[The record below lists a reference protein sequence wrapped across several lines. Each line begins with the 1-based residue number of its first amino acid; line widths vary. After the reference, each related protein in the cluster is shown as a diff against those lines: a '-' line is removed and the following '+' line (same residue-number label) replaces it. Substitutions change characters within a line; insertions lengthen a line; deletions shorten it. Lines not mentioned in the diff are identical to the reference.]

1 MTSTTDTDEH
11 PEVAEISALTEG
23 VLPPDRARPVREHL
37 ATCALCAD
45 VRTSLEEIRSA
56 LGTLPGPARM
66 PADIA
71 GRIDAALAAE
81 ALLDATTGDHEPAA
95 SARETDGVR
104 ETDGDADAE
113 PEVGPE
119 SKPGD
124 VSRET
129 AAEQIGVSRETTPG
143 GPDRPPGSAR
153 STTGPGRQTPGSRP
167 GRGRRWRTA
176 LLGTACAAAVLG
188 VGTFLVQNGADD
200 GSPQRPTEGET
211 HTTTLTAA
219 SLEGEARALLAS
231 EGNDRRP
238 RQSPGEV
245 GANTTPRTP
254 LDGSSATVPSCVQQ
268 ATKRPETPLAAR
280 EDSFNGTPAY
290 LVLLPHPGDD
300 SRVDA
305 FVVDRRLRTAVPL
318 AARHRADA
326 AQLRPR
332 LSVPVATLSVTRTR
346 QEARASRECRTRSI
360 RWVRWQQFA
369 GNDRRSVAPQSVVG
383 RDKEDI
389 P

>member
-37 ATCALCAD
+37 AGCALCAD

-56 LGTLPGPARM
+56 LGTLPGPTRM

-81 ALLDATTGDHEPAA
+81 ALLDATAGDHEPVDFAVA
-95 SARETDGVR
+95 GEIDGVR
-104 ETDGDADAE
+104 EADTETEGAS
-113 PEVGPE
+113 G
-119 SKPGD
+119 SKAGD

-129 AAEQIGVSRETTPG
+129 HAEPIGVSRETTSG
-143 GPDRPPGSAR
+143 GPDRPPGRAR
-153 STTGPGRQTPGSRP
+153 STTGPGRQAPGPRP

-188 VGTFLVQNGADD
+188 VGTFLVQNGTDD
-200 GSPQRPTEGET
+200 GTPQRPAEGET
-211 HTTTLTAA
+211 RATMLTAA
-219 SLEGEARALLAS
+219 SLEGEARALLAAAGKTR
-231 EGNDRRP
+231 EP
-238 RQSPGEV
+238 RNPSGEV
-245 GANTTPRTP
+245 GANTSPNTP
-254 LDGSSATVPSCVQQ
+254 LDGSGATVPSCVRQ
-268 ATKRPETPLAAR
+268 ATKRPEKPLAAK

-305 FVVDRRLRTAVPL
+305 FVVDAACVRKSPSPPGAVL
-318 AARHRADA
+318 MQRSFARD
-326 AQLRPR
+326 
-332 LSVPVATLSVTRTR
+332 
-346 QEARASRECRTRSI
+346 
-360 RWVRWQQFA
+360 
-369 GNDRRSVAPQSVVG
+369 
-383 RDKEDI
+383 
-389 P
+389 

>member
-37 ATCALCAD
+37 AGCALCAD
-45 VRTSLEEIRSA
+45 VRTSLEEIRGA
-56 LGTLPGPARM
+56 LGTLPGPTRM

-81 ALLDATTGDHEPAA
+81 ALLDATTGDREPVDVAA
-95 SARETDGVR
+95 VGDSGGVR
-104 ETDGDADAE
+104 ESDAE
-113 PEVGPE
+113 AESEGASE
-119 SKPGD
+119 SKTGD

-129 AAEQIGVSRETTPG
+129 AAEPIGVSRETTPG
-143 GPDRPPGSAR
+143 GPDRPPGRAR
-153 STTGPGRQTPGSRP
+153 STTGPGRQAPGPRP
-167 GRGRRWRTA
+167 RRGRRWRTA

-188 VGTFLVQNGADD
+188 VGTFLVQNGTDD
-200 GSPQRPTEGET
+200 GTPQRPTEGET
-211 HTTTLTAA
+211 RATMLTAA
-219 SLEGEARALLAS
+219 TLESEARALLAA
-231 EGNDRRP
+231 EGKTRKP
-238 RQSPGEV
+238 RNPPGEV

-305 FVVDRRLRTAVPL
+305 FVVD
-318 AARHRADA
+318 AACVRKSPSPPGTVLMQR
-326 AQLRPR
+326 
-332 LSVPVATLSVTRTR
+332 SF
-346 QEARASRECRTRSI
+346 AR
-360 RWVRWQQFA
+360 
-369 GNDRRSVAPQSVVG
+369 D
-383 RDKEDI
+383 
-389 P
+389 

>member
-23 VLPPDRARPVREHL
+23 VLPPDRARSVREHL
-37 ATCALCAD
+37 AGCTLCAD

-81 ALLDATTGDHEPAA
+81 ALLDATTGDHEPADTTSVSGTAGVRETA

-104 ETDGDADAE
+104 ESDGDAGAGSE
-113 PEVGPE
+113 AGPE
-119 SKPGD
+119 IKAGD

-129 AAEQIGVSRETTPG
+129 AAEPIGVSRETTPG
-143 GPDRPPGSAR
+143 GPNRPPGRAR
-153 STTGPGRQTPGSRP
+153 STTGPGRQAPGSRP

-200 GSPQRPTEGET
+200 GSPQRPAEGET
-211 HTTTLTAA
+211 RATTLTAA
-219 SLEGEARALLAS
+219 SLENEARALLAS
-231 EGNDRRP
+231 EGKTRKP
-238 RQSPGEV
+238 RNPSGEV

-305 FVVDRRLRTAVPL
+305 FVVD
-318 AARHRADA
+318 AAC
-326 AQLRPR
+326 
-332 LSVPVATLSVTRTR
+332 VR
-346 QEARASRECRTRSI
+346 QSPSPPGTVLMQRSFAR
-360 RWVRWQQFA
+360 
-369 GNDRRSVAPQSVVG
+369 D
-383 RDKEDI
+383 
-389 P
+389 

>member
-37 ATCALCAD
+37 AGCVLCAD

-56 LGTLPGPARM
+56 LGTLPGPTRM

-81 ALLDATTGDHEPAA
+81 ALLDATTGDHEPADVA
-95 SARETDGVR
+95 ADVAAGGESRGVR
-104 ETDGDADAE
+104 ESDTE
-113 PEVGPE
+113 TE
-119 SKPGD
+119 SGGASERKAGD

-129 AAEQIGVSRETTPG
+129 ATEPIGVSRETTPDG
-143 GPDRPPGSAR
+143 LDRPPGRAR
-153 STTGPGRQTPGSRP
+153 SATGPGRQAPGPRP
-167 GRGRRWRTA
+167 RRGRRWRTA

-188 VGTFLVQNGADD
+188 VGTFLVQNGTDD
-200 GSPQRPTEGET
+200 GTPQRPTEGET
-211 HTTTLTAA
+211 RATMLTAA
-219 SLEGEARALLAS
+219 TLEGEARALLAA
-231 EGNDRRP
+231 EGKIRKP
-238 RQSPGEV
+238 RNPSGEV

-254 LDGSSATVPSCVQQ
+254 LDGSGATVPSCVQR

-305 FVVDRRLRTAVPL
+305 FVVD
-318 AARHRADA
+318 AACVRKSPSPPGTVLLQR
-326 AQLRPR
+326 
-332 LSVPVATLSVTRTR
+332 SF
-346 QEARASRECRTRSI
+346 AR
-360 RWVRWQQFA
+360 
-369 GNDRRSVAPQSVVG
+369 D
-383 RDKEDI
+383 
-389 P
+389 